1 MRLRYHELVGKRVV
15 TSDGHRAGRV
25 ADLVAMPLGDTL
37 RVTALRIGASALI
50 RRISFSH
57 ARRLRLQPRE
67 ITWDQIAHI
76 DDRVHLHLTGAD
88 LARLPKAPPPP
99 TEPEAPPE

>member
-1 MRLRYHELVGKRVV
+1 MRLHYHDLVGKSVV

-25 ADLVAMPLGDTL
+25 ADLVAAPRGGTL
-37 RVTALRIGASALI
+37 RVTALRIGTSALI

-67 ITWDQIAHI
+67 IPWGQIAHI
-76 DDRVHLHLTGAD
+76 DDRVHLRLTSAE
-88 LARLPKAPPPP
+88 LTRLPKSLPSPAYPV
-99 TEPEAPPE
+99 APPE